1 MYMHNQY
8 ADIPLAWQAIHDMR
22 DEEVSV
28 RNHAV
33 RMLGQLLEVVQ
44 EHAGCEGGAATA
56 LAGGGHVG
64 MQMIG
69 TAQGAGADMWEVY
82 LDVIY
87 PALRKNLST
96 RSRDLRHEAFRLLML
111 AGRLFGDFHADLG
124 LLTHATDP
132 EQDISL
138 NLVHIQMH
146 RRVKALVAIQR
157 VVAGGGL
164 SAATLRYILMPLIW
178 WAMVAPSAD
187 DRSLIPQPSTLLG
200 SSLNHQPPSPHP
212 HPHLHPPT
220 IHPEPSTI
228 KSEAWWHGCAAVAR
242 RLACQSRPYCLL

>member
-1 MYMHNQY
+1 MYACMLAYTHVHTYMYVHHQH
-8 ADIPLAWQAIHDMR
+8 ADILLAWQAIHDVR

-33 RMLGQLLEVVQ
+33 KMLGQLLEVVREQ
-44 EHAGCEGGAATA
+44 AGCEGGAATA

-87 PALRKNLST
+87 PALRKNLSA
-96 RSRDLRHEAFRLLML
+96 RSRDLRHESFRLLML
-111 AGRLFGDFHADLG
+111 AGRLFVDFHADLS

-157 VVAGGGL
+157 VVAGGEL

-187 DRSLIPQPSTLLG
+187 DRSSLNPQPSTL
-200 SSLNHQPPSPHP
+200 NHKP
-212 HPHLHPPT
+212 
-220 IHPEPSTI
+220 
-228 KSEAWWHGCAAVAR
+228 
-242 RLACQSRPYCLL
+242 